1 MNCMKCGREIQG
13 DQVFCEAC
21 LKDMSAYPVK
31 PGTPVNIPKRPQK
44 KAVEPVKKE
53 KPEELIAQL
62 RKTIRVWRV
71 TVLVLLLLLILSVSL
86 LGWHY
91 ATTDH
96 SRPAIGQNYSTE
108 TQNPSP

>member
-1 MNCMKCGREIQG
+1 MNCMKCGRTTQD
-13 DQVFCEAC
+13 DQVFCETC

-44 KAVEPVKKE
+44 KAAEPAKKE
-53 KPEELIAQL
+53 KPEEIIAQL
-62 RKTIRVWRV
+62 RKTIRAWRI
-71 TVLVLLLLLILSVSL
+71 TVLVLLLLLIVSVSL

-96 SRPAIGQNYSTE
+96 SVPAIGQNYSTE
-108 TQNPSP
+108 TQPSTP